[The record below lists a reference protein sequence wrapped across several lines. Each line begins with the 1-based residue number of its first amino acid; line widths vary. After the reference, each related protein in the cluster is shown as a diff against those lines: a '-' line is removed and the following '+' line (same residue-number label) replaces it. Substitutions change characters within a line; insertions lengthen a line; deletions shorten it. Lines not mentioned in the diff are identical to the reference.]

1 MNSSPFH
8 IRHKKDNIL
17 REGKTRSIKRLLWG
31 IFDSTDVL
39 ALFGVYARIIF
50 HFPDPKFFQQL
61 SNKVSVARTNQL
73 PPPKIN
79 MTKETHHL
87 EGVFPIEMG
96 FFPMSG
102 GGRFQVHFRRFCRSS
117 QWWRMAKSQRSTLSR
132 LSFFFAAK
140 GLCGQTTRMV
150 RYFFWQPKQWYKV
163 GKQCKYFFATLYWWN
178 TIWMKDWQ
186 GNCAWFF
193 ACPQQLLWKGLQ
205 PVRRQNSYTCP
216 SEFIKRIQVPRL
228 GPHRYSSLHGWVFQA
243 GEKR

>member
-31 IFDSTDVL
+31 IFDSIDVL

-87 EGVFPIEMG
+87 EGVFPIEMV

-102 GGRFQVHFRRFCRSS
+102 GVGSRFIFGAFAGHHNDGAWPSHNARRCHV
-117 QWWRMAKSQRSTLSR
+117 SR
-132 LSFFFAAK
+132 FF
-140 GLCGQTTRMV
+140 L
-150 RYFFWQPKQWYKV
+150 QPKGCVAKRRGWWDTFFDNLSSDTKWGNNANIFLQLYIDETRFGWKIGKGIAHDFLPVPNSCCERVCNLCV
-163 GKQCKYFFATLYWWN
+163 GRTATH
-178 TIWMKDWQ
+178 
-186 GNCAWFF
+186 A
-193 ACPQQLLWKGLQ
+193 PQNLSKG
-205 PVRRQNSYTCP
+205 
-216 SEFIKRIQVPRL
+216 F
-228 GPHRYSSLHGWVFQA
+228 RYPD
-243 GEKR
+243 